1 MKLMI
6 VLFLLMSF
14 AHAQEQGT
22 SLAQIQKTVNDTL
35 ASRWYEKIQLKGY
48 AQFRYNRLLET
59 NKDLTCSICDKS
71 VGDKQGFFLRRAR
84 LVLFGEVHERVY
96 VYIQPDFASDAA
108 TASSAGTASTQQNY
122 FNIRDA
128 YFEYALTT
136 EKEWRIRSGI
146 SKVPFGWENLQS
158 SSNRT
163 AFDRTDAINSAVP
176 NERDIGMFLMYSP
189 PEMRKRFKDL
199 TSNNLKGTGD
209 YGMFAIG
216 AYNGQ
221 TLNRPEKNN
230 DLHRVVRFT
239 YPHQF
244 AGGQFVEASVHAFEG
259 KFTASDNNDY
269 YDARRGASF
278 IVYPQPLG
286 FQLEYNQ
293 GQGPEYDPSVNS
305 IKSKDLRGGYALV
318 NYQHQFGSHRLMP
331 YLRYQEYEGGK
342 KLESG
347 APANDVREWELGN
360 EWQPNPAFELT
371 VAYAL
376 SDRETQSNLTNRSHE
391 KGQLLRLQ
399 AQFNY

>member
-1 MKLMI
+1 MKLLI
-6 VLFLLMSF
+6 VLFLMMTF
-14 AHAQEQGT
+14 AHAQDQGT
-22 SLAQIQKTVNDTL
+22 SLAQIQKTINDTL

-84 LVLFGEVHERVY
+84 LVLFGEIHERVY

-108 TASSAGTASTQQNY
+108 TASSTGTASAQQNY

-128 YFEYALTT
+128 YFEYALTP

-158 SSNRT
+158 SSNRA
-163 AFDRTDAINSAVP
+163 AFDRTDAINSGTP

-189 PEMRKRFKDL
+189 PEIRKRFKDM

-209 YGMFAIG
+209 YGMFAVG

-230 DLHRVVRFT
+230 DLHRVARLT

-244 AGGQFVEASVHAFEG
+244 SGGQFVEASVHAFEG
-259 KFTASDNNDY
+259 KFNASNSEDY
-269 YDARRGASF
+269 YDARRGAAL
-278 IVYPQPLG
+278 IVYPQPFGL
-286 FQLEYNQ
+286 QIEYNE
-293 GQGPEYDPSVNS
+293 GQGPEYDTKENS
-305 IKSKDLRGGYALV
+305 IRSKNLRGGYALV
-318 NYQHQFGSHRLMP
+318 NYQHNFGSHRVLP

-347 APANDVREWELGN
+347 APANEVREWEFGS
-360 EWQPNPAFELT
+360 EWQPNSAFELT
-371 VAYAL
+371 VAYAM
-376 SDRETQSNLTNRSHE
+376 SDRETQSSLTNRSHE